1 MIKFV
6 GTCELLGNMIGCFTS
21 NGDDDFSSLLPI
33 LSNPV
38 SSRKG
43 TNLRRGL
50 FFTSLRFPSWRLS
63 LVISSSEAVRCT
75 SLRVSIL
82 ASRRS
87 ATVVV
92 TVLDLFF
99 LKGLFRYDTTPTA
112 LSQLENLDTVDK
124 AAEFFDLSHAYSG
137 FNFWVSNLN
146 VGNPFFARRD
156 FLLPEKRRS
165 IEPVRFHQLFR
176 I

>member
-6 GTCELLGNMIGCFTS
+6 TWELLGNMIGCFTS
-21 NGDDDFSSLLPI
+21 NGKDDFSSLPPT

-43 TNLRRGL
+43 SNLRRGL

-63 LVISSSEAVRCT
+63 LVISSSKAVRYT
-75 SLRVSIL
+75 SLRISIS

-92 TVLDLFF
+92 TVLGLFF
-99 LKGLFRYDTTPTA
+99 LKGLFRYDLTPTA
-112 LSQLENLDTVDK
+112 LFQLENLDTQSIRLKDSLTLVVRTV
-124 AAEFFDLSHAYSG
+124 ALTSG
-137 FNFWVSNLN
+137 S
-146 VGNPFFARRD
+146 P
-156 FLLPEKRRS
+156 
-165 IEPVRFHQLFR
+165 I
-176 I
+176 